1 MSTVLL
7 LSGQRSNGEVSS
19 CDFADTAL
27 SAFLGHT
34 TEVLRYEL
42 PRNPRDT
49 FRHCSD
55 GRLRNVLLLVVLWQH
70 RGRAA
75 WHHLATRCLSAHL
88 HRGLLRAVPANS
100 EGVGVDL
107 FTWNKRLFRLVVF
120 SVFFVVRSAP
130 FVLAQDIFSDVS
142 NLVWAII
149 AACYAV
155 VIPMILLGLMIG
167 WIEIAGPWNLQTVK
181 KTGRAQLETGFIT
194 LFVFLITP
202 ALLGLIA

>member
-1 MSTVLL
+1 
-7 LSGQRSNGEVSS
+7 
-19 CDFADTAL
+19 
-27 SAFLGHT
+27 
-34 TEVLRYEL
+34 
-42 PRNPRDT
+42 
-49 FRHCSD
+49 
-55 GRLRNVLLLVVLWQH
+55 
-70 RGRAA
+70 
-75 WHHLATRCLSAHL
+75 
-88 HRGLLRAVPANS
+88 
-100 EGVGVDL
+100 
-107 FTWNKRLFRLVVF
+107 LFRLVVF